1 MSRKSSRREFL
12 KGKAAA
18 RAVADLARK
27 AAPDDRP
34 DLWPTEATDQSCLIR
49 VGREAMAC
57 RFEVLLVAGQYEGGT
72 AASLEALDLVESL
85 ERQMTVFRPDS
96 EINRLNRTCADGPVE
111 VEPRL
116 FELLELA
123 IELSAE
129 TDGAFDITA
138 GPLWRAWGFARRAGR
153 VPSDEELARARQNVG
168 SHLLELDSERRTL
181 RFRQPGVELNLGG
194 IGKGYALDR
203 AAEILAAAGINDF
216 LMHGGQ
222 SAILGRGSTLATG
235 GGIGMMPA
243 ARGRDAGPVGW
254 VVGVRHPSQ
263 RKGRLAELRLRD
275 RALGTSGSATQ
286 YFRHK
291 GRRYG
296 HILDPRTGQ
305 PAEGLLSVTAVAPTA
320 AVADALSTA
329 FYVMGPAKALEYCRS
344 RPEIAAVLVVPARRG
359 SGIEVRSAG
368 LEEDEL
374 RILAT

>member
-1 MSRKSSRREFL
+1 MSRKSSRRDFL

-27 AAPDDRP
+27 AGPDDRP

-85 ERQMTVFRPDS
+85 ERQMTVFRQDS
-96 EINRLNRTCADGPVE
+96 EISRLNRDCADGPVE

-123 IELSAE
+123 IDLSEE
-129 TDGAFDITA
+129 TDGAFDVTSA
-138 GPLWRAWGFARRAGR
+138 PLWRAWGFGQRAGR
-153 VPSDEELARARQNVG
+153 VPSDEELAQARQNVG

-181 RFRQPGVELNLGG
+181 RFRHRGVELNLGG

-222 SAILGRGSTLATG
+222 SAILGRGSTVTTG
-235 GGIGMMPA
+235 GGTCMMPV
-243 ARGRDAGPVGW
+243 ARGRDAGTVGW
-254 VVGVRHPSQ
+254 VVGVRHPTQ
-263 RKGRLAELRLRD
+263 RNSRLAELRLRD

-305 PAEGLLSVTAVAPTA
+305 PAEGVLSVTVVAPTA

-329 FYVMGPAKALEYCRS
+329 FYVVGPDGALEYCRS

-359 SGIEVRSAG
+359 SGIEVRSIG
-368 LEEDEL
+368 LEEEDL

>member
-1 MSRKSSRREFL
+1 MSRKSSRRDFL

-27 AAPDDRP
+27 AAPDERP

-72 AASLEALDLVESL
+72 EASLQALDLVESL

-123 IELSAE
+123 LELCSE
-129 TDGAFDITA
+129 TAGAFDVTSA
-138 GPLWRAWGFARRAGR
+138 PLWKAWGFARRAGR
-153 VPSDEELARARQNVG
+153 VPGDEELARARQNVG
-168 SHLLELDSERRTL
+168 SHLVELDGQRRTL

-203 AAEILAAAGINDF
+203 AAEVLAAAGINDF
-216 LMHGGQ
+216 LLSGGQ
-222 SAILGRGSTLATG
+222 SGILGRGSTMA
-235 GGIGMMPA
+235 IRPA
-243 ARGRDAGPVGW
+243 SPHAGPVGW
-254 VVGVRHPSQ
+254 VVGVRHPTQ
-263 RKGRLAELRLRD
+263 RGSRLAELRLRD

-305 PAEGLLSVTAVAPTA
+305 PAEGVLSVTVVAPTA

-329 FYVMGPAKALEYCRS
+329 FYVIGPDSALEYCRS
-344 RPEIAAVLVVPARRG
+344 RPEIAAVLVSPAQRG

-368 LEEDEL
+368 LEADEL
-374 RILAT
+374 RILGPS